1 MKKCLLLIMLVT
13 SCFALSAL
21 DIKLKNGRVL
31 TDFSGLGGVAAV
43 PRTKGAKWG
52 VIVFYQNGKRKTVV
66 EVQNFPANFPY
77 MTQVLRRAEQIPAAK
92 AKAAAEQ
99 KEAQLEAKE
108 EQERQKRLK
117 KIAKDAKKGVPVN
130 VPKKSAKTKRKEFKS
145 GSSSDDD

>member
-1 MKKCLLLIMLVT
+1 MKKSLLLIMLVT

-21 DIKLKNGRVL
+21 DVKLNNGRVL
-31 TDFSGLGGVAAV
+31 KDFSGLGGVAAV

-52 VIVFYQNGKRKTVV
+52 VVVFYMDGKKKTVV
-66 EVQNFPANFPY
+66 EVNNFPKDFPY
-77 MTQVLRRAEQIPAAK
+77 MTQVRRRAEQIPAAK

-108 EQERQKRLK
+108 EQERQQRLK
-117 KIAKDAKKGVPVN
+117 KIAKDAKKGVPVK

-145 GSSSDDD
+145 GSSSSDD